1 MAECKSTDWRQLCA
15 AAASEQDAVKLSC
28 LVSQLIVALDHTMAT
43 SDPPDVS
50 GNGNHSG
57 LAE

>member
-1 MAECKSTDWRQLCA
+1 MAECKSTDWRELCA

-28 LVSQLIVALDHTMAT
+28 LVNQLIVALDRTMAH
-43 SDPPDVS
+43 SDPLDVS
-50 GNGNHSG
+50 GNGNHSD

>member
-15 AAASEQDAVKLSC
+15 AAAREQDAAKLSN
-28 LVSQLIVALDHTMAT
+28 LVNQLIVALDQTLAP
-43 SDPPDVS
+43 SAEPCVS
-50 GNGNHSG
+50 ANDSHSC